1 MLCHNGQLNE
11 KRAPPSSLVSQLT
24 VPPIASAIEWTIASP
39 SPQPLIALINR
50 DNGAG
55 VPDVGELLNYDA
67 DNVQHRYKP
76 QAQPL
81 RLIIPR
87 LHLYVAD

>member
-1 MLCHNGQLNE
+1 
-11 KRAPPSSLVSQLT
+11 
-24 VPPIASAIEWTIASP
+24 
-39 SPQPLIALINR
+39 
-50 DNGAG
+50 
-55 VPDVGELLNYDA
+55 
-67 DNVQHRYKP
+67 HRYKP

>member
-1 MLCHNGQLNE
+1 MQHAC
-11 KRAPPSSLVSQLT
+11 PT
-24 VPPIASAIEWTIASP
+24 PI
-39 SPQPLIALINR
+39 IALINT

-55 VPDVGELLNYDA
+55 VPDIGGLENYDT
-67 DNVQHRYKP
+67 DNIQHRFKP

>member
-1 MLCHNGQLNE
+1 
-11 KRAPPSSLVSQLT
+11 
-24 VPPIASAIEWTIASP
+24 
-39 SPQPLIALINR
+39 
-50 DNGAG
+50 
-55 VPDVGELLNYDA
+55 
-67 DNVQHRYKP
+67 RYKP

>member
-1 MLCHNGQLNE
+1 M
-11 KRAPPSSLVSQLT
+11 
-24 VPPIASAIEWTIASP
+24 
-39 SPQPLIALINR
+39 
-50 DNGAG
+50 
-55 VPDVGELLNYDA
+55 
-67 DNVQHRYKP
+67 QHRHKP

>member
-1 MLCHNGQLNE
+1 
-11 KRAPPSSLVSQLT
+11 
-24 VPPIASAIEWTIASP
+24 
-39 SPQPLIALINR
+39 LIALINR
-50 DNGAG
+50 DNGAR

>member
-1 MLCHNGQLNE
+1 
-11 KRAPPSSLVSQLT
+11 
-24 VPPIASAIEWTIASP
+24 
-39 SPQPLIALINR
+39 
-50 DNGAG
+50 
-55 VPDVGELLNYDA
+55 
-67 DNVQHRYKP
+67 KP

>member
-1 MLCHNGQLNE
+1 
-11 KRAPPSSLVSQLT
+11 
-24 VPPIASAIEWTIASP
+24 
-39 SPQPLIALINR
+39 
-50 DNGAG
+50 
-55 VPDVGELLNYDA
+55 YDA

>member
-1 MLCHNGQLNE
+1 M
-11 KRAPPSSLVSQLT
+11 
-24 VPPIASAIEWTIASP
+24 
-39 SPQPLIALINR
+39 IALINR

-81 RLIIPR
+81 RLLSFHGCTCMLQINAR
-87 LHLYVAD
+87 LSYCRPSVLAVPSCQTRLR

>member
-1 MLCHNGQLNE
+1 M
-11 KRAPPSSLVSQLT
+11 
-24 VPPIASAIEWTIASP
+24 
-39 SPQPLIALINR
+39 
-50 DNGAG
+50 
-55 VPDVGELLNYDA
+55 
-67 DNVQHRYKP
+67 QHRYKP

>member
-1 MLCHNGQLNE
+1 MG
-11 KRAPPSSLVSQLT
+11 
-24 VPPIASAIEWTIASP
+24 
-39 SPQPLIALINR
+39 
-50 DNGAG
+50 G
-55 VPDVGELLNYDA
+55 LLDYQA

>member
-1 MLCHNGQLNE
+1 N
-11 KRAPPSSLVSQLT
+11 
-24 VPPIASAIEWTIASP
+24 I
-39 SPQPLIALINR
+39 
-50 DNGAG
+50 
-55 VPDVGELLNYDA
+55 
-67 DNVQHRYKP
+67 QHRFKP